1 MANTATPN
9 DSVVV
14 SRLFGLIEKLIDQQ
28 GPSVAARVAD
38 LERRLAEIEAEWP
51 QIQGENHG
59 PD

>member
-1 MANTATPN
+1 MKPDAIIE
-9 DSVVV
+9 
-14 SRLFGLIEKLIDQQ
+14 RLFDLLERLIDQQ
-28 GPSVAARVAD
+28 GPSVAARVTD

>member
-1 MANTATPN
+1 MATPTAPSN
-9 DSVVV
+9 SAIID
-14 SRLFGLIEKLIDQQ
+14 RLFGLLERLVDQQ

-51 QIQGENHG
+51 LIQGENHA

>member
-1 MANTATPN
+1 MATPTAPSN
-9 DSVVV
+9 SAIID
-14 SRLFGLIEKLIDQQ
+14 RLFGLIEKLIDQQ